1 MNKLLLPLCGLSLLC
16 LASCGTKNNKNDTT
30 GASGS
35 ITIGGGGSDDNN
47 TTTDIADVDET
58 IGSHNYAK
66 NDISRAYKDLLKG
79 NYTVTF
85 YFSYQNTTYERYF
98 KFDADFSTND
108 ADFSTNSSEVV
119 VDRNNGYAVTDFDK
133 DGITYFGPSGRSV
146 VRQYMKSDNGWEY
159 YDDEQDLYTYV
170 KKFADIIEP
179 STLTKTT
186 WIYGSGQRYFQ
197 NVGKGPY
204 LYIQNDSI
212 LFDGIL
218 SKSFSPYVSKLD
230 GDIYKVMFTNIEN
243 TVIEIDPLM
252 ESTAVQA

>member
-108 ADFSTNSSEVV
+108 ADFSTDSSEDE

-133 DGITYFGPSGRSV
+133 DGITYFGPSGGHV

-159 YDDEQDLYTYV
+159 FDDEQDLYTYV
-170 KKFADIIEP
+170 ETFANIIKP
-179 STLTKTT
+179 SK
-186 WIYGSGQRYFQ
+186 WKYGSGSQMYLQ
-197 NVGKGPY
+197 NAGKGPY
-204 LYIQNDSI
+204 LYIQEDSI

>member
-16 LASCGTKNNKNDTT
+16 LASCGTTNNKNGTN

-66 NDISRAYKDLLKG
+66 NDISRAYEDLLKG

-98 KFDADFSTND
+98 KFDAV
-108 ADFSTNSSEVV
+108 FSTNSSGYVINP
-119 VDRNNGYAVTDFDK
+119 NNGYAVTDFDK
-133 DGITYFGPSGRSV
+133 DGITYFGPSGGSV
-146 VRQYMKSDNGWEY
+146 VREYMKSDNGWEY
-159 YDDEQDLYTYV
+159 RNDKDDLYTYV
-170 KKFADIIEP
+170 KTFADIIAP
-179 STLTKTT
+179 SSWT
-186 WIYGSGQRYFQ
+186 YGSGSQRYFQ
-197 NVGKGPY
+197 KAGKGPY
-204 LYIQNDSI
+204 LYIQEDSI
-212 LFDGIL
+212 LFDGTL
-218 SKSFSPYVSKLD
+218 SKSFSSSASQQA

-252 ESTAVQA
+252 ESTAVIA

>member
-1 MNKLLLPLCGLSLLC
+1 MNKLLLPLCGFSLLC
-16 LASCGTKNNKNDTT
+16 LASCGTTNNKNDST

-47 TTTDIADVDET
+47 TTTDIADVDDT

-66 NDISRAYKDLLKG
+66 NDINRAYEDLLKG

-85 YFSYQNTTYERYF
+85 YFIDGDTTYERYF
-98 KFDADFSTND
+98 KFDADFSGD
-108 ADFSTNSSEVV
+108 V

-179 STLTKTT
+179 SKSKSKPT

-218 SKSFSPYVSKLD
+218 SKSFSSCASEQE

-252 ESTAVQA
+252 ESTAVMA

>member
-16 LASCGTKNNKNDTT
+16 LASCGTTNNKNDTT

-66 NDISRAYKDLLKG
+66 NDINRVYTDLLKG

-85 YFSYQNTTYERYF
+85 YFIDGDTTYERYF
-98 KFDADFSTND
+98 KFDADFSTN
-108 ADFSTNSSEVV
+108 SSEDV
-119 VDRNNGYAVTDFDK
+119 VDRNNGYAVTNFDK
-133 DGITYFGPSGRSV
+133 DGITYFGPSGGHV

-170 KKFADIIEP
+170 ETFADIIKP
-179 STLTKTT
+179 STSKSTPT

>member
-16 LASCGTKNNKNDTT
+16 LASCGTTNNKNGTN

-66 NDISRAYKDLLKG
+66 NDISRAYEDLLKG

-85 YFSYQNTTYERYF
+85 YFIDGDTTYERYF
-98 KFDADFSTND
+98 KFDADFSGD
-108 ADFSTNSSEVV
+108 VV
-119 VDRNNGYAVTDFDK
+119 NRNNGYAVTDFDEN
-133 DGITYFGPSGRSV
+133 GILYFGPSGGHV
-146 VRQYMKSDNGWEY
+146 VREYQKSDSGWKY
-159 YDDEQDLYTYV
+159 HDDEQDLYTYV
-170 KKFADIIEP
+170 ETFANIIAP
-179 STLTKTT
+179 SSWT
-186 WIYGSGQRYFQ
+186 YGSGSQRYFQ
-197 NVGKGPY
+197 KAGKGPY
-204 LYIQNDSI
+204 LYIQEDSI
-212 LFDGIL
+212 LFDGTL
-218 SKSFSPYVSKLD
+218 SKSFSSSASQQA

-252 ESTAVQA
+252 ESTAVIA

>member
-1 MNKLLLPLCGLSLLC
+1 MNKFLLPLCGLSLLC

-35 ITIGGGGSDDNN
+35 ITIGGGGSDD
-47 TTTDIADVDET
+47 TTATTDIADVDET

-66 NDISRAYKDLLKG
+66 NDINRAYNDLLKG

-85 YFSYQNTTYERYF
+85 YFIDGDTTYERYF
-98 KFDADFSTND
+98 KFDADFTGD
-108 ADFSTNSSEVV
+108 V

-133 DGITYFGPSGRSV
+133 DGITYFGPSGGSV
-146 VRQYMKSDNGWEY
+146 VRQYMKSDSGWEY
-159 YDDEQDLYTYV
+159 NDDEQDLYTYV
-170 KKFADIIEP
+170 KLFADIINP
-179 STLTKTT
+179 SSWT
-186 WIYGSGQRYFQ
+186 YGSGSQRYFQ
-197 NVGKGPY
+197 KAGKGPY

-218 SKSFSPYVSKLD
+218 SKSFSSYASGQE